1 MTDGSNNLKADAVFE
16 GGGVKGIGLVGALSA
31 AEETGYRW
39 VNVAGTSAG
48 AIVAALVAAGY
59 SAAGLKEVMSELDY
73 NQFKDASFLDKI
85 PLIGPAG
92 SFIFEKGL
100 YEGKFF
106 EHWIRELLSKK
117 GVHTFGDLL
126 LEEYR
131 DDERFRFKLRVI
143 AADISQGKLLVL
155 PQDISDFGIRPE
167 DLNVALAVRMSMSI
181 PFFFEPV
188 KLLNIKTN
196 RASYIVDG
204 GVLSNFPV
212 WLFDSEGET
221 PEWPTFGFKLV
232 EPETVAEV
240 PHDIHGPVSLL
251 TALFSTMMEA
261 HDARYIK
268 DEHFIRTIA
277 IPTLGVG
284 TTEFDISREKS
295 EALYQSGKLAAKDF
309 FTTWSFTG
317 YIDRYRK
324 GKPEK
329 RRGSSLRLVS
339 QKQE

>member
-1 MTDGSNNLKADAVFE
+1 MMEETNALFADSVFE
-16 GGGVKGIGLVGALSA
+16 GGGVKGIGLVGALA
-31 AEETGYRW
+31 TAEEKGYRW

-59 SAAGLKEVMSELDY
+59 SAAELKEVLTELEY
-73 NQFKDASFLDKI
+73 KRFKDASILDKI
-85 PLIGPAG
+85 PLIGAAG
-92 SFIFEKGL
+92 SLIFENGL

-106 EHWIRELLSKK
+106 ELWIKELLRKK
-117 GVHTFGDLL
+117 GVQTFGDLL

-131 DDERFRFKLRVI
+131 EDERFRFKLRVI
-143 AADISQGKLLVL
+143 AADISQGKLLIL

-167 DLNVALAVRMSMSI
+167 DLNVASAIRMSMSI

-188 KLLNIKTN
+188 KLTN
-196 RASYIVDG
+196 MKANRISYIVDG

-212 WLFDSEGET
+212 WLFDSEGEI
-221 PEWPTFGFKLV
+221 PQWPTFGFKLV
-232 EPETVAEV
+232 EPESLVEV
-240 PHDIHGPVSLL
+240 PHEVRGPISLL
-251 TALFSTMMEA
+251 TALFSTMMGA

-268 DEHFIRTIA
+268 DEQFVRTIP

-295 EALYQSGKLAAKDF
+295 EALYQSGRLAAKDF
-309 FTTWSFTG
+309 FTTWNFSG

-324 GKPEK
+324 SKPEK
-329 RRGSSLRLVS
+329 SRGSNLRMAS